1 MSVSFSTLQRN
12 TVLVNQI
19 NISGP
24 HLGLGNYDITPWGMF
39 VSKKALKPTMTQ
51 TSALHQNASKV
62 QKLSLIYL
70 FTGLRASTAKGLI
83 KK

>member
-1 MSVSFSTLQRN
+1 M
-12 TVLVNQI
+12 LVNQI

-70 FTGLRASTAKGLI
+70 FIGLKFEKLEKKHI
-83 KK
+83 KLKLVLAEKRE